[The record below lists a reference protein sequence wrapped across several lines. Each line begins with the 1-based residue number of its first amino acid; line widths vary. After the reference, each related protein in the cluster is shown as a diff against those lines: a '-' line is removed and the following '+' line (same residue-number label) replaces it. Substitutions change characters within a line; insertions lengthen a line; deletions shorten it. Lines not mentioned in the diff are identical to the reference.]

1 MSFTADYAETLVYG
15 ETVPWLEEQ
24 KNLMAYLRRGERTLL
39 VVGNFQGEGQS
50 MSLPAPTRKV
60 LLNNLDAL
68 SQSGELLHLA
78 PWQLIV
84 FEMDM

>member
-1 MSFTADYAETLVYG
+1 
-15 ETVPWLEEQ
+15 
-24 KNLMAYLRRGERTLL
+24 
-39 VVGNFQGEGQS
+39 